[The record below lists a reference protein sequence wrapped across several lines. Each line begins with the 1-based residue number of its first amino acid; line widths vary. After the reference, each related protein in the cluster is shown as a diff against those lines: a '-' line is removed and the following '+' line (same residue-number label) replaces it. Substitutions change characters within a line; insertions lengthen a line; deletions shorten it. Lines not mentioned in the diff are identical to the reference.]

1 MTVLTLTE
9 PHFAAPRR
17 RGGFV
22 KWLWI
27 GLAAIVCS
35 LVGVLEFGVMGV
47 VEIADELP
55 VAMALATAAE
65 PVQAGSGV
73 GYIDHAE
80 WATSGGRPSLR
91 VYPTAAGR
99 QVSSRLVG
107 PGRAWAEVL
116 KLVPNADSPGMREQ
130 FACHWRFA
138 EFGKP
143 GKTSWNLEPW
153 RPLVGDITMIASRCN
168 PGGNEESY

>member
-1 MTVLTLTE
+1 MTVLALTE
-9 PHFAAPRR
+9 PQLATPRR
-17 RGGFV
+17 WDGFV

-35 LVGVLEFGVMGV
+35 LVGVLEFGVLGV
-47 VEIADELP
+47 MENADELP
-55 VAMALATAAE
+55 IVMALATAAQ
-65 PVQAGSGV
+65 PVESGPGG
-73 GYIDHAE
+73 GYVDHAE

-99 QVSSRLVG
+99 RVTSRVIG
-107 PGRAWAEVL
+107 SGRAWAEVL
-116 KLVPNADSPGMREQ
+116 RLVPDAGTPGMREQ